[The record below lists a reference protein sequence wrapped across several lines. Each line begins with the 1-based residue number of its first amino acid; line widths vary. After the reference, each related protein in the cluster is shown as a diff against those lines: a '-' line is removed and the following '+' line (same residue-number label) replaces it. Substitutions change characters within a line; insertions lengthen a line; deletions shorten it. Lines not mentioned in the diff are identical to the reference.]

1 MQASNQVI
9 VARRLAKTFES
20 AKSRGKEFNLTFEY
34 MTNILAQT
42 HCAYSG
48 EKFAEFGLDSMTLE
62 RWDNDKGYVIGNV
75 IPVKE
80 KYNSIRSDY
89 SIEQMEAL
97 AKEKS
102 ARIVRGSD
110 NKPVTLAD
118 ETQAKIEII
127 EKNIEAIKARLEGRI
142 AALNSRLSEET
153 LDEAGKVM
161 VASLKAR
168 IEGGKAEMGRQEAKL
183 FALRDGRSIKNAT
196 KLSKAEEQVRSYG
209 IIVEALKRLE
219 KRNWLDTKKL
229 EKGLSLNC
237 SLLQL
242 IKGKM

>member
-1 MQASNQVI
+1 MKASNQVI

-20 AKSRGKEFNLTFEY
+20 AKSRGKDFNLTFEY
-34 MTNILAQT
+34 MANILAQT

-48 EKFAEFGLDSMTLE
+48 EKFTEFGLDALTLE
-62 RWDNDKGYVIGNV
+62 RWDNDKGYIIGNV

-80 KYNSIRSDY
+80 KYNSVRGNY
-89 SIEQMEAL
+89 TIEQLEAL

-110 NKPVTLAD
+110 NKPVTLSA
-118 ETQAKIEII
+118 ETQTKIKII
-127 EKNIEAIKARLEGRI
+127 EKNINAIKTRMEGRI
-142 AALNSRLSEET
+142 VALNSRLSKES
-153 LDEAGKVM
+153 LDEVEQVM
-161 VASLKAR
+161 IASLKTR
-168 IEGGKAEMGRQEAKL
+168 IEGGKAELGRQESKL
-183 FALRDGRSIKNAT
+183 FALRDGRSEKNAT

-209 IIVEALKRLE
+209 IIVKALKTLE
-219 KRNWLDTKKL
+219 KRSWLNTKKL
-229 EKGLSLNC
+229 EKGLPLNC

>member
-34 MTNILAQT
+34 LANVLAQT

-48 EKFAEFGLDSMTLE
+48 EEFSGTGLDSLTLE

-80 KYNSIRSDY
+80 KYNSARGNY
-89 SIEQMEAL
+89 SIEKMEAL

-110 NKPVTLAD
+110 NKPVTLAE
-118 ETQAKIEII
+118 ETQAKIKLI
-127 EKNIEAIKARLEGRI
+127 EKNIEGIKIRREGRI
-142 AALNSRLSEET
+142 AALNSILSEEY
-153 LDEAGKVM
+153 LDEARKVM
-161 VASLKAR
+161 IASLKAR
-168 IEGGKAEMGRQEAKL
+168 IEGAKAEIGRQEATL

-196 KLSKAEEQVRSYG
+196 KLSKAEEQVRNYG

-229 EKGLSLNC
+229 EKGLPLNC

>member
-1 MQASNQVI
+1 MQASNEVI

-20 AKSRGKEFNLTFEY
+20 AKSRGKDFNLTFEY
-34 MTNILAQT
+34 MTNILAQS

-48 EKFAEFGLDSMTLE
+48 EKFTEFGLDALTLE
-62 RWDNDKGYVIGNV
+62 RWDNDKGYIIGNV

-80 KYNSIRSDY
+80 KYNSVRGSY
-89 SIEQMEAL
+89 TVEQLEAL

-110 NKPVTLAD
+110 NKPVTLGD
-118 ETQAKIEII
+118 ETQAKIEVI

-142 AALNSRLSEET
+142 AALNSRLSEES

-161 VASLKAR
+161 VASFKAR
-168 IEGGKAEMGRQEAKL
+168 IEGGKAEIGRQEAKL
-183 FALRDGRSIKNAT
+183 FALRDGRSVKNAT

-209 IIVEALKRLE
+209 IIVEALKTLE
-219 KRNWLDTKKL
+219 KRSWLNTKKL
-229 EKGLSLNC
+229 EKGLPLNC
-237 SLLQL
+237 SMLQL